1 MPPAT
6 AAARQRL
13 SLNISISALV
23 VLAAAVSAISVGD
36 PDGVWVR
43 VGMILMITSAA
54 MWLPWQASTIAVVTV
69 WLVPNL
75 LRLAV
80 DEEPLF
86 GPAMLAELPGL
97 AGLAVA
103 AALSRKHLHA
113 LEEENAFLSA
123 VVNDL
128 TETDEETGVTV
139 DKLLPEAIEAE
150 LVRARRFERQFA
162 LMFVGVDELTQRFDY
177 RDEQEL
183 RTALKATAQ
192 ILRNTR
198 THVDRVFRRGAEG
211 FALLLPECGPR
222 DITGLVRRLSRAAK
236 SASPPQGEPGGPL
249 PIHFGV
255 TFFPQCATTVEDLLK
270 RAEVALRLGE
280 KSPSRLR
287 MDGAEAVA
295 MPAPELLRRPEPQ
308 QVAWSPALEAEAV
321 PRIVAVERSAAPTEV
336 APTGTDVGREPEAAA
351 REGILAG
358 MALNDPVASDLNNA
372 VSDLLKHLDETLEL
386 IRTMKS
392 EAAA

>member
-13 SLNISISALV
+13 SLYLSISALV
-23 VLAAAVSAISVGD
+23 VLAAAASALSVRD
-36 PDGVWVR
+36 PDGAWVR
-43 VGMILMITSAA
+43 VGMILMIASAA
-54 MWLPWQASTIAVVTV
+54 MWLPWQASMIAVVTV

-80 DEEPLF
+80 HEEPLF
-86 GPAMLAELPGL
+86 GLTMVAELPGL
-97 AGLAVA
+97 AGLALA
-103 AALSRKHLHA
+103 AALTRKHLQT
-113 LEEENAFLSA
+113 LEEENALLSA
-123 VVNDL
+123 VVDDL
-128 TETDEETGVTV
+128 TETDEETGVTIE
-139 DKLLPEAIEAE
+139 KLLPEAIEAE
-150 LVRARRFERQFA
+150 LVRSRRFERQFA
-162 LMFVGVDELTQRFDY
+162 LMFVGVDEITQRFDY
-177 RDEQEL
+177 RDEEAFRVAL
-183 RTALKATAQ
+183 RATAQ

-211 FALLLPECGPR
+211 FALLLPETGPR
-222 DITGLVRRLSRAAK
+222 DIMGLVRRLSRAAK
-236 SASPPQGEPGGPL
+236 RASPLEGEPGGPL

-308 QVAWSPALEAEAV
+308 QVAWSPALAAEAV
-321 PRIVAVERSAAPTEV
+321 PRVVAVERSAAPTEV
-336 APTGTDVGREPEAAA
+336 APTGKDADREPEAAA
-351 REGILAG
+351 KEGVLAG
-358 MALNDPVASDLNNA
+358 MALNDPAASDLIDA
-372 VSDLLKHLDETLEL
+372 VTDLLTHLDETLKL

-392 EAAA
+392 QAAA